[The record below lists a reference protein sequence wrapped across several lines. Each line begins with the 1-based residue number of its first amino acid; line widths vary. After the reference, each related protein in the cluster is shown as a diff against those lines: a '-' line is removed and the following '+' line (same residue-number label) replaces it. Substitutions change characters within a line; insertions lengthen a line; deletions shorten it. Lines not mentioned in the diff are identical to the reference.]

1 MSELWDR
8 QPGESTKAYAAFC
21 VYRDLGT
28 ERSLE
33 KAGQMLDK
41 PRTRKWL
48 GEWSAKYKWVE
59 RAKAYDDYVEK
70 LKRKE
75 KEKAIKEMA
84 ERQARI
90 AMAFQEKIIERLQS
104 IDPAELTPTELARWF
119 DVAAKIERLN
129 RGEPT
134 EIGKQEVMLPQIVE
148 IELDDSE

>member
-1 MSELWDR
+1 MSELWER

>member
-8 QPGESTKAYAAFC
+8 LPNESTKAYAAFC

>member
-1 MSELWDR
+1 MSELWER

-119 DVAAKIERLN
+119 EIAAKIERLN